1 MKIKNLLEPSIF
13 GEEEAVLCKSNSI
26 LILDSFA
33 GQRKR

>member
-13 GEEEAVLCKSNSI
+13 GEEEAVLCKSDSI
-26 LILDSFA
+26 LILGSFA

>member
-13 GEEEAVLCKSNSI
+13 VEEEAVLCKSDSI

-33 GQRKR
+33 VQGKR